1 MDPRFVAL
9 LKMRGH
15 KIHQSLINP
24 KLKKNAAK
32 FITFAFRQGLKTY
45 QLPKVL
51 KLEKAYQSYSLH
63 TKTNL
68 EPASTMSQQNT
79 PGRQ

>member
-1 MDPRFVAL
+1 MDPRFFAL

-32 FITFAFRQGLKTY
+32 LITFAFRQGLKT
-45 QLPKVL
+45 LSIAK
-51 KLEKAYQSYSLH
+51 S
-63 TKTNL
+63 
-68 EPASTMSQQNT
+68 SQAGESFSELQPT
-79 PGRQ
+79 H